1 MLQLV
6 LELLQAV
13 LGEDEKKPHT
23 LVGVVLRIANLV
35 RFDGSEIVLL
45 RRRRGAHR
53 WRHGQDERT
62 QKEKPDLGF
71 HGCFSGG
78 GAGAGFSAGGAASCF
93 SRGRRGKR
101 LFSNSSSMPIKS
113 WRTIWSGGLKPS
125 GDTRIVS
132 SSSRIPL
139 RKCISNCR

>member
-1 MLQLV
+1 MNQFV

-13 LGEDEKKPHT
+13 IGEREKSPNPF
-23 LVGVVLRIANLV
+23 VGVILPSANLA
-35 RFDGSEIVLL
+35 RLDGSDTV
-45 RRRRGAHR
+45 RRGRHRGAHR
-53 WRHGQDERT
+53 WPYARDEGT
-62 QKEKPDLGF
+62 EQEKPNSWF

-78 GAGAGFSAGGAASCF
+78 VGAGFSAGGAAPCF
-93 SRGRRGKR
+93 STGRRGKR